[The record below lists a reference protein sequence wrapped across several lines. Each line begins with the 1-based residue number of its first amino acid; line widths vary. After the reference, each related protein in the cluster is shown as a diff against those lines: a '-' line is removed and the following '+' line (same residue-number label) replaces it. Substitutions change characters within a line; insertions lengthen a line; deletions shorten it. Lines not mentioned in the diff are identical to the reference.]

1 MFDWFLQLRA
11 GLVKR
16 TGSSAILFT
25 IDLSGIPFLI
35 EAMSE
40 FQTLAK
46 VGDIPEGQGRSFA
59 CNGTMIGVFL
69 SGGQYFAINDFCPHM
84 GASLADG
91 YVEDSAVSCPWHAWR
106 FSLKDGTWLDN
117 SKSGIRSA
125 CYEVRVFNEEIQVKV
140 PPAPTPASSQPTC

>member
-1 MFDWFLQLRA
+1 
-11 GLVKR
+11 
-16 TGSSAILFT
+16 
-25 IDLSGIPFLI
+25 
-35 EAMSE
+35 MSE

-125 CYEVRVFNEEIQVKV
+125 CYEVRVVDNEIQVKV
-140 PPAPTPASSQPTC
+140 PPASTPASSQPTC